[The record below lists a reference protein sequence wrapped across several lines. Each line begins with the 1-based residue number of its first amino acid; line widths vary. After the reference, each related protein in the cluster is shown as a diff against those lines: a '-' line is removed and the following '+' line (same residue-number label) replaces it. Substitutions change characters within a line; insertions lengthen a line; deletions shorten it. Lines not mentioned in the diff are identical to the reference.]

1 MKLKIFVI
9 GHSDFNIP
17 EFDFLEKVNCS
28 KLEIEHQNNQLGE
41 NRIYLSDIVEKS
53 DAEYVGFVSWRYEEK
68 RGQVG
73 HPATPLISLDR
84 LELSPNVVWCPW
96 PANNWAK
103 GSIAYHTGIEP
114 YLKELSEH
122 TKLPLSYYS
131 GIWANSFI
139 CHKSVYLQ
147 FQKFFRDVF
156 DIFHK
161 KYGFNFNFYVP
172 DGKSVHPNGITRYDH
187 LDYSKRKV
195 AVFYERVATLYFSA
209 RHDLILKTIP

>member
-28 KLEIEHQNNQLGE
+28 KLEIEHQDNQLAE
-41 NRIYLSDIVEKS
+41 SRIYLSDIVEKS
-53 DAEYVGFVSWRYEEK
+53 GAEYVGFVSWRYEEK

-73 HPATPLISLDR
+73 CPTMPLINMDQ
-84 LELSPNVVWCPW
+84 LELSPNVIWHPW
-96 PANNWAK
+96 SANNWAK
-103 GSIAYHTGIEP
+103 GSITYHIGMEP
-114 YLKELSEH
+114 YLNELSEH
-122 TKLPLSYYS
+122 TRLPLNYPAF
-131 GIWANSFI
+131 WANSFI

-172 DGKSVHPNGITRYDH
+172 DGKSVHPNRITRYDH
-187 LDYSKRKV
+187 LDHSNRKA
-195 AVFYERVATLYFSA
+195 AVFYERVTALYFST